1 MPFTF
6 KIKTLGCPVNQ
17 YEGLAVKKAME
28 EAGFLATEG
37 KADVYIINSCA
48 VTAQAAAEARRLAG
62 QAKKENPHALVVLA
76 GCYPQVYTEEVKKR
90 LPQVDVIIGTAG
102 RARLPEI
109 LKRRLLE
116 PDGSREVLVETGEHS
131 TDDFADFPLAAPGN
145 RTRPVLK
152 IQEGC
157 DEACTYCVVR
167 VARGRSRSLD
177 PAKVLSR
184 VAELA
189 GTGYREIVLAGNH
202 LGAYGRD
209 IPGWSL
215 ARLIRELNALPF
227 DFRLRLN
234 YIEPMDAGEELL
246 SALAGSSKVCPFLY
260 LPLQSGSD
268 RILQKMGRRYTAE
281 EFARTVRRARELMP
295 DASIWSDVIAGF
307 PGETEE
313 DHRRTCELA
322 RALGLSHLHVF
333 PFSPRPGTPAALYPD
348 QVAPDVK
355 KRRVQE
361 LRALDGELALRYHR
375 RFPGRTLRVLVEKV
389 EDGTAE
395 GFSEHYVRVRFPVS
409 SGTVSRGS
417 LVTVR
422 AVAAHPW
429 GVEGVEARN

>member
-28 EAGFLATEG
+28 DAGFLATEG

-48 VTAQAAAEARRLAG
+48 VTAQAAAEARRLAS
-62 QAKKENPHALVVLA
+62 QAKRENPHALVVLA
-76 GCYPQVYTEEVKKR
+76 GCYPQVYPEEVKER

-109 LKRRLLE
+109 LKRRLLQ
-116 PDGSREVLVETGEHS
+116 PGACREVQVDPGGPGPDLE
-131 TDDFADFPLAAPGN
+131 DLPPAAPGN

-189 GTGYREIVLAGNH
+189 GAGYREIVLAGNH

-209 IPGWSL
+209 MPGWSL
-215 ARLIRELNALPF
+215 ARLIREIDALPY
-227 DFRLRLN
+227 DFRLRLS

-246 SALAGSSKVCPFLY
+246 LAIAGSSKACPFLY

-268 RILQKMGRRYTAE
+268 RILRKMGRRYTAE

-313 DHRRTCELA
+313 DHRKTIDLA

-333 PFSPRPGTPAALYPD
+333 PFSPRLGTPAALYPD

-389 EDGTAE
+389 EGGTAE

-409 SGTVSRGS
+409 SGAVARGS